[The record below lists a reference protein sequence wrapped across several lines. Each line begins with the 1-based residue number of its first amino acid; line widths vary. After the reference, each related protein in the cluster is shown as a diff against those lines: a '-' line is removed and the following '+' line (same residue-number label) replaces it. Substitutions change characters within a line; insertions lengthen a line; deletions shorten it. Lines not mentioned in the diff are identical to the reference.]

1 MEEQRKKAPSKN
13 SAPKKNVS
21 HKKGFNYMKKKYVIH
36 GFSVISLLIMTPV
49 FFIIAVLLIV
59 IPRSDISYIEKRK
72 LAEFPEFSFESYF
85 SGEYTAKVTE
95 FYDDTVPDRD
105 NFKTAGY
112 NFKSIFGLHTE
123 DEVKMIGTPV
133 AVVNDKNK
141 DKNKTDESS
150 KSSGQNKTD
159 NKDNKS
165 DQKTDGK
172 KTESSDKE
180 TSQDNGNAKIDK
192 EHDEYKEA
200 SNGLIVVKHDGHYRG
215 LELFSG
221 GSGDTYVEAMKN
233 FHNDI
238 GDGVK
243 IYSMSA
249 ATASQ
254 YYLPPSFEQYSV
266 DQKETMDDIASRYG
280 DSAAYVDVISA
291 LQNHVNEDIY
301 LRTDHHWSPLGA
313 YYAAQAFANSAGV
326 PFKDISTYKKV
337 KVTDNFSGTLAAW
350 SEDANLTNDTE
361 EFSYYQPDNYD
372 QCTTTYY
379 TTSLEDDGTG
389 NFFNEVGHPEQNA
402 YLTFMGGDEVV
413 VKVDTNVK
421 NGRKLLIVKDSY
433 GNALPGYLFGSF
445 EKICVVDM
453 RYFQSNLVQYAKDEG
468 ITDMLFAMT
477 TFSAVGGNADNLENL
492 RVQ

>member
-159 NKDNKS
+159 NK
-165 DQKTDGK
+165 
-172 KTESSDKE
+172 E
-180 TSQDNGNAKIDK
+180 
-192 EHDEYKEA
+192 
-200 SNGLIVVKHDGHYRG
+200 V
-215 LELFSG
+215 
-221 GSGDTYVEAMKN
+221 
-233 FHNDI
+233 
-238 GDGVK
+238 
-243 IYSMSA
+243 
-249 ATASQ
+249 
-254 YYLPPSFEQYSV
+254 YYIWL
-266 DQKETMDDIASRYG
+266 K
-280 DSAAYVDVISA
+280 
-291 LQNHVNEDIY
+291 
-301 LRTDHHWSPLGA
+301 
-313 YYAAQAFANSAGV
+313 
-326 PFKDISTYKKV
+326 
-337 KVTDNFSGTLAAW
+337 
-350 SEDANLTNDTE
+350 
-361 EFSYYQPDNYD
+361 
-372 QCTTTYY
+372 
-379 TTSLEDDGTG
+379 
-389 NFFNEVGHPEQNA
+389 
-402 YLTFMGGDEVV
+402 
-413 VKVDTNVK
+413 
-421 NGRKLLIVKDSY
+421 
-433 GNALPGYLFGSF
+433 
-445 EKICVVDM
+445 
-453 RYFQSNLVQYAKDEG
+453 
-468 ITDMLFAMT
+468 
-477 TFSAVGGNADNLENL
+477 
-492 RVQ
+492 